1 MTGYIL
7 PFTSTW
13 YLGTSPHSP
22 HSYDLVHLTLHKY
35 LGSPHSYDW
44 VHLTL
49 HKYLGSPHSYDW
61 VHLTLHKYLG
71 SPHSYDWYI
80 IPFTNT

>member
-7 PFTSTW
+7 PFTSI
-13 YLGTSPHSP
+13 G
-22 HSYDLVHLTLHKY
+22 
-35 LGSPHSYDW
+35 HSYDW

-71 SPHSYDWYI
+71 SLHSYDWVHLTLHKYLGSPILMTGYI
-80 IPFTNT
+80 LPFTST